1 MGTVAAGTAAVVE
14 TGRFDMVVAAEKA
27 RVHDPIDVVWPIGT
41 TVAAFGTQ
49 LAILS
54 NYLPMTG
61 GTEFAALAQ
70 SAGIS
75 VVMEDRLRA
84 DERPGWNEATMRWLV
99 WMPRTVESASV
110 VVARNDHRCRTQ
122 TGLRVWS

>member
-1 MGTVAAGTAAVVE
+1 MDTVAAGTAAVVE

-27 RVHDPIDVVWPIGT
+27 QVHGPIDVVGPMGT

-54 NYLPMTG
+54 NCLPMTG
-61 GTEFAALAQ
+61 GTKFAALAQ

-84 DERPGWNEATMRWLV
+84 DGRPGWIEATMRWLV
-99 WMPRTVESASV
+99 GMPRMGESASV
-110 VVARNDHRCRTQ
+110 VVARNAHRCRTQ
-122 TGLRVWS
+122 TGLKVWS